1 MKKILTF
8 TLLAVTFADYSFAQI
23 KIGTNSIPLISRI
36 ITEVAERKGISMEFP
51 FEINTK
57 KQNSNILSLGFT
69 NNSNATL
76 VGCIQCA
83 GNYSKVTDL
92 DAVALKY
99 IFRRYFS
106 EKKSYIG
113 FGTSL
118 GYYKKLYALGFA
130 TVPYG
135 ENREFYVE
143 RTYFAPAFQIG
154 RERKAKKV
162 VYDLGLQLAH
172 PLLRFKNREP
182 AHFFVTSGFLPLN
195 LYFNL
200 MYDFRKN
207 Y

>member
-1 MKKILTF
+1 MLFF
-8 TLLAVTFADYSFAQI
+8 TLFLAISMDYSFAQI
-23 KIGTNSIPLISRI
+23 KIGTNSIPIISRI
-36 ITEVAERKGISMEFP
+36 IAGVADRKGISIEFP
-51 FEINTK
+51 IEIITK

-92 DAVALKY
+92 DAIALKY
-99 IFRRYFS
+99 LFRRYIS

-118 GYYKKLYALGFA
+118 GYYKKHYELGFA

-135 ENREFYVE
+135 ENREFFMDRPYI
-143 RTYFAPAFQIG
+143 APAFQIG

-162 VYDLGLQLAH
+162 VYDFGLQLAH
-172 PLLRFKNREP
+172 PLLRFRNREP